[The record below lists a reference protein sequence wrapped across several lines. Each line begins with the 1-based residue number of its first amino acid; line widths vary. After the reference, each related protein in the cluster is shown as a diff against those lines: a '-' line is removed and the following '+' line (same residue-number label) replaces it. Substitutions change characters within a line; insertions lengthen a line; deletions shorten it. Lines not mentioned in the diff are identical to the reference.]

1 MKWDPKVNI
10 TLSDTIPLLALNTVN
25 LMPSWHLNTYKIIN
39 LITSITLNGNTKTLT
54 YPCEGI
60 FFFWKHKLGVDWT
73 EEYKTVKKKNKKW
86 ISLYAFFDAGN
97 V

>member
-1 MKWDPKVNI
+1 
-10 TLSDTIPLLALNTVN
+10 
-25 LMPSWHLNTYKIIN
+25 MPSWHLNTYKIIN

-73 EEYKTVKKKNKKW
+73 EEYKTVKKKKKEYPFMLRLMPAMYK
-86 ISLYAFFDAGN
+86 IYITGKKQ
-97 V
+97 